1 MMQSVEKS
9 RAPISIIRAL
19 TLKCPLNIYKQL
31 QKKNGRKRFF
41 IFFNVLLETLPGR
54 KLKSLN

>member
-1 MMQSVEKS
+1 MIVKVDLCMMQSVEKS

-31 QKKNGRKRFF
+31 QKKTVESDF
-41 IFFNVLLETLPGR
+41 LS
-54 KLKSLN
+54 SLMYS